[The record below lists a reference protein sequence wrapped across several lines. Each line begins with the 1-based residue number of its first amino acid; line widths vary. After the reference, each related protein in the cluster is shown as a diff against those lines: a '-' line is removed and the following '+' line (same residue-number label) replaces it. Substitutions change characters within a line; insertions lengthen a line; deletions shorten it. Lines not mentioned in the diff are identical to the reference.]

1 MNQKHLLKAAN
12 SKGALV
18 KAVLAYQRA
27 LQHYANEAHWLVK
40 GDEIMWVGD
49 DDPTYAA
56 GVSLGQRKADAS
68 YFERN
73 KLSGNRTE
81 DPDATHPR

>member
-1 MNQKHLLKAAN
+1 MNAKQLLKAAN

-18 KAVLAYQRA
+18 RACMQYQRA
-27 LQHYANEAHWLVK
+27 LAHYANENHWGVK
-40 GDEIMWVGD
+40 GDDIVWLGD

-56 GVSLGQRKADAS
+56 GVSLGQRKPDSS